1 MEVVNQYIDNT
12 SLNEYEFEEQDNEL
26 EDHDEL
32 DYEEQDDTS
41 I

>member
-26 EDHDEL
+26 EGHDEL